1 MNKKSIKSLSV
12 FFLLISILCSCTF
25 QNEVYESISLGNIP
39 EFSGSPYVVLNN
51 NIPTFKEEDYTLN
64 SYEAYG
70 NLDYLGRCTVAQAA
84 INTDIMP
91 TKERGAIGSVKPTGW
106 RIEKYD
112 FVDGK
117 YLYNRCHLLG
127 YQLTG
132 ENANEKNLITGTR
145 YMNTQGM
152 LPFENMVADYVQDTG
167 SPVLMRVTPVF
178 EDKNLV
184 ASGVV
189 MEAISLEDEGAGVCF
204 NVYCYNVQPGVTIN
218 YLTGESTAEIQ
229 QETAQT
235 GEYIINIKSKKIHKP
250 DCSNVPDIKEKNK
263 KIYSGNI
270 DMLLKSGYSSCKS
283 CNP

>member
-1 MNKKSIKSLSV
+1 MKNKLYSLPV
-12 FFLLISILCSCTF
+12 IFLLSLILSSCIPNTNVV
-25 QNEVYESISLGNIP
+25 QENISLDNIP
-39 EFSGSPYVVLNN
+39 EFAGKPYVVLNN
-51 NIPTFKEEDYTLN
+51 NKPYFSEEDYTFN
-64 SYEAYG
+64 SYEKYG
-70 NLDYLGRCTVAQAA
+70 NLDYLGRCTGATAV
-84 INTDIMP
+84 INKDIMP
-91 TKERGAIGSVKPTGW
+91 TEERGAIGSVKPSGW

-152 LPFENMVADYVQDTG
+152 LPFENLVADYVRDTG

-184 ASGVV
+184 ASGVI
-189 MEAISLEDEGAGVCF
+189 MEALSLKDKEICF

-218 YLTGESTAEIQ
+218 YLTGESMAGVQ
-229 QETAQT
+229 QETGQ
-235 GEYIINIKSKKIHKP
+235 YIINKNSRKIHKP
-250 DCSNVPDIKEKNK
+250 DCSNVVDIKEKNK
-263 KIYSGNI
+263 EIYSGNI
-270 DMLLKSGYSSCKS
+270 DILIMSGYNTCKG
-283 CNP
+283 CIGK

>member
-1 MNKKSIKSLSV
+1 MKSKTIKSV
-12 FFLLISILCSCTF
+12 FLLFIISIFCSCAPAR
-25 QNEVYESISLGNIP
+25 QISLDNIP
-39 EFSGSPYVVLNN
+39 EFNGQPYVILNN
-51 NIPTFKEEDYTLN
+51 NTPTFKEEDYTLN
-64 SYEAYG
+64 SYETYG
-70 NLDYLGRCTVAQAA
+70 NLDYLGRCTVAQAV

-167 SPVLMRVTPVF
+167 SPVLMRVTPIF
-178 EDKNLV
+178 EGKNLV

-189 MEAISLEDEGAGVCF
+189 MEAISLEDEGEGVCF
-204 NVYCYNVQPGVTIN
+204 NVYCYNVQPGVNID
-218 YLTGESTAEIQ
+218 YLTGKSTLELSTES
-229 QETAQT
+229 ETFVL
-235 GEYIINIKSKKIHKP
+235 NKNSRKIHKP
-250 DCSNVPDIKEKNK
+250 DCSNVEDIKEKNK
-263 KIYSGNI
+263 EIYTGDINTLI
-270 DMLLKSGYSSCKS
+270 KSGYSKCKS
-283 CNP
+283 CKP

>member
-1 MNKKSIKSLSV
+1 MKKRTIQSI
-12 FFLLISILCSCTF
+12 FALLFVISIFSGCATINRDPVNLD
-25 QNEVYESISLGNIP
+25 NIP
-39 EFSGSPYVVLNN
+39 EFRGEPYVVLNN

-70 NLDYLGRCTVAQAA
+70 SLDYLGRCTIAQAV
-84 INTDIMP
+84 INQDIMP
-91 TKERGAIGSVKPTGW
+91 TEERGSIGSVKPSGW

-178 EDKNLV
+178 KDQNLV

-189 MEAISLEDEGAGVCF
+189 MEALSLEDEGEGICF
-204 NVYCYNVQPGVTIN
+204 NVYCYNVQPGVAIN
-218 YLTGESTAEIQ
+218 YLTGESSLEAESQTAS
-229 QETAQT
+229 T
-235 GEYIINIKSKKIHKP
+235 GEYVLNKNSRKIHKP
-250 DCSNVPDIKEKNK
+250 NCANVDDIKEKNK
-263 KIYSGNI
+263 EMYSGNI
-270 DMLLKSGYSSCKS
+270 DTLIMSGYSTCKS

>member
-1 MNKKSIKSLSV
+1 MTRKTIQYLSLI
-12 FFLLISILCSCTF
+12 FLLISIFCSCTPVK
-25 QNEVYESISLGNIP
+25 QVNVTLDNIP
-39 EFSGSPYVVLNN
+39 EFSGSPYVILNN
-51 NIPTFKEEDYTLN
+51 NIPAFKEEDYTLN

-70 NLDYLGRCTVAQAA
+70 NLDYLGRCTVAQAV

-91 TKERGAIGSVKPTGW
+91 TEERGAIGSVKPSGW

-112 FVDGK
+112 YVEGK

-127 YQLTG
+127 FQLTG

-178 EDKNLV
+178 EGDNLV

-189 MEAISLEDEGAGVCF
+189 MEALSLEDEGEGICF

-218 YLTGESTAEIQ
+218 YLTGESTAEA
-229 QETAQT
+229 QEKT
-235 GEYIINIKSKKIHKP
+235 GEYVLNKNSKKIHRP
-250 DCSNVPDIKEKNK
+250 TCSNADDIKEKNRE
-263 KIYSGNI
+263 IYSGNI
-270 DMLLKSGYSSCKS
+270 DTLIMSGYSTCKS